1 MRMAEAEQQHRQR
14 IVKEHQRLMQHYAVD
29 AREKEQRDLEAKRAA
44 DEDRMRQ
51 QQARMM
57 EEDRRVLEHR

>member
-1 MRMAEAEQQHRQR
+1 MRMAEAAEQQHRQR
-14 IVKEHQRLMQHYAVD
+14 VAKEHQRLMQHYAVD

-51 QQARMM
+51 ARMM